1 MKMCSYCK
9 KEFNLDQFILNSKEY
24 KRCEV
29 CRKRCNKYHNTF
41 KTKNPVRF
49 KELTKRT
56 RDNNIEKIRE
66 KDKLL
71 KRKLREENY
80 EEVARKAREYRGKNI
95 QRLTE
100 KDRDRITNRPEY
112 FMFSGARKRARKMN
126 IEFSITEQDIKELLD
141 KIKICPLRHVTFQRG
156 KNHIPHDNSPSLDRI
171 DSTKGYIKDNIQIIS
186 HKANLSKNITDLDT
200 YEKIIIGLKNN
211 KIIEHEIDNNT
222 RSIIISDRNEIIKNK
237 NYSKEM
243 MSFIRNLE
251 NGLVSR
257 ARRRAIKNNREFNID
272 IDYIK
277 SIWPL
282 DNRCPILGQKF
293 VIGSKSTDKY
303 SATLDRI
310 DNKLGYIKGNIQI
323 ICGLANIV
331 KNNLTIDELEFILN
345 NWKANLCEAFHP
357 SYNGCSGRVH
367 RCS

>member
-1 MKMCSYCK
+1 MGTCNYCNK
-9 KEFNLDQFILNSKEY
+9 NFDSKRIIVGGKCKEY
-24 KRCEV
+24 KRCEP
-29 CRKRCNKYHNTF
+29 CRL
-41 KTKNPVRF
+41 RF
-49 KELTKRT
+49 KEYQKTFISNHGDESQIKYRTKNRKKLNELSAKY
-56 RDNNIEKIRE
+56 RKENIDIIRE
-66 KDKLL
+66 KDKLM

-80 EEVARKAREYRGKNI
+80 EEVVRKAREYRGKNI

-100 KDRDRITNRPEY
+100 KDRNRIENRPEY
-112 FMFSGARKRARKMN
+112 FLFSSARMRARKMN

-141 KIKICPLRHVTFQRG
+141 KTTVCPLRQVTFQRG
-156 KNHIPHDNSPSLDRI
+156 KNQKPHDNSPSLDRI
-171 DSTKGYIKDNIQIIS
+171 DSTKGYTKDNIQIIS
-186 HKANLSKNITDLDT
+186 YKANTSKNTTTLEI
-200 YEKIIIGLKNN
+200 YEKIVIGLKNN

-237 NYSKEM
+237 NYSREM

-272 IDYIK
+272 IGYIK

-282 DNRCPILGQKF
+282 DNRCPILGEKF
-293 VIGSKSTDKY
+293 IIGSKSTDKY

-323 ICGLANIV
+323 ICGLANSV
-331 KNNLTIDELEFILN
+331 KNNLTIDELEFILT
-345 NWKANLCEAFHP
+345 NWKANL
-357 SYNGCSGRVH
+357 
-367 RCS
+367 